1 MSSSVLSEDDTEAS
15 RIDVKGTKL
24 NSKNSVNFI
33 PGDLIINAESTADIR
48 SIRLNQE
55 INKTKL
61 DKKKFVIDANDSK
74 SSL

>member
-1 MSSSVLSEDDTEAS
+1 M
-15 RIDVKGTKL
+15 
-24 NSKNSVNFI
+24 NFI